1 MKVRVDYVSNS
12 SSSSYIIYGTKMDR
26 ELTIE
31 DFASLKDGEAF
42 IVDLTDTGCSGNYV
56 YTLTPEMFMD
66 FDLHQIDIKNRKDIV
81 IYKAKYIS
89 AEGFRVGRGNKFDIM
104 EDWRSDYWYDNN
116 EGYELSNKMLE
127 GDGIDLTG
135 LKMFKIEK
143 DQNTPSNKSEIL
155 DSFRQ

>member
-31 DFASLKDGEAF
+31 DFASLQEGEAF
-42 IVDLTDTGCSGNYV
+42 IVDLTNTGCSGNYV

-143 DQNTPSNKSEIL
+143 DQNTPRNQEEIL